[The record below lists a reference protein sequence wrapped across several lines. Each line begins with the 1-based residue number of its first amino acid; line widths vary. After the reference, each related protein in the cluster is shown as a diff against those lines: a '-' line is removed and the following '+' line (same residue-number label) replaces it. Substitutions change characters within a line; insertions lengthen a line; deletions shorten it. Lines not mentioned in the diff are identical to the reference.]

1 MAQREGSIYLYLF
14 VVALVLF
21 FVMAA
26 AFFFENAA
34 KVDFANQKDLEEGAK
49 DRFEADNRELFHKL
63 SQLRV
68 LVAGPSYSEDEKW
81 PDDNALPKEALKE
94 KAEAAIN
101 SALEDLGDAP
111 RTYDTLIS
119 VYDDLQGLLLS
130 LRQARDEAFE
140 ARSVATTELAS
151 TRASGDETVGQLRQQ
166 YSVVQD
172 EIRRLQ
178 TLNEDLESKFKA
190 EKASWVAR
198 IDGIGTELADQ
209 KITYERQLQFGQNRL
224 SAVQQ
229 KLDVIQEGIVLDK
242 TFENVAPDGQLLTVF
257 DSEKGWINL
266 GQIHHVY
273 KGLPFRVFQF
283 VKGGKKRYK
292 GKLEVVK
299 VSDVTSEVRI
309 LEEVDSLDPITEG
322 DYITSPFYDPN
333 ENPVFVFA
341 GDELS
346 TQAMT
351 RQSLEARMVRFGGV
365 IQDKVDINTD
375 FVVVLTGFESSS
387 EYAAAKELGVT
398 IIRDRELLEFVGR

>member
-34 KVDFANQKDLEEGAK
+34 KQDLMTGLDSAESARATLEGRNK
-49 DRFEADNRELFHKL
+49 ELAQSL
-63 SQLRV
+63 SDLRV
-68 LVAGPSYSEDEKW
+68 LVAGPSYSESQKW
-81 PDDNALPKEALKE
+81 PGDDRILEGELKE
-94 KAEAAIN
+94 KAQAAMN
-101 SALEDLGDAP
+101 GALEDLGEAP
-111 RTYDTLIS
+111 RNYGTLIS
-119 VYDDLQGLLLS
+119 VYDDLRGLLSS

-140 ARSVATTELAS
+140 SRSVASAELAQARS
-151 TRASGDETVGQLRQQ
+151 TGDETITQLRAQ
-166 YSVVQD
+166 YSVAQD

-178 TLNEDLESKFKA
+178 TRNEDTESSFKA

-209 KITYERQLQFGQNRL
+209 KITYERQLQFAQNRHNAL
-224 SAVQQ
+224 QQ
-229 KLDVIQEGIVLDK
+229 KLDLIQQDIVPEK
-242 TFENVAPDGQLLTVF
+242 SFENVEPDGQLLTVF

-266 GQIHHVY
+266 GRGQHVY
-273 KGLPFRVFQF
+273 KGLPFRVFQY

-292 GKLEVVK
+292 GKIEVVK
-299 VSDVTSEVRI
+299 VSEATSEIRVV
-309 LEEVDSLDPITEG
+309 EEKDNLDPITEG
-322 DYITSPFYDPN
+322 DYITSPFYDPS

-341 GDELS
+341 GTELS

-351 RQSLEARMVRFGGV
+351 RQSLEARMLRFGGV
-365 IQDKVDINTD
+365 IQDKVDIATD
-375 FVVVLTGFESSS
+375 FVVALTGYESSA